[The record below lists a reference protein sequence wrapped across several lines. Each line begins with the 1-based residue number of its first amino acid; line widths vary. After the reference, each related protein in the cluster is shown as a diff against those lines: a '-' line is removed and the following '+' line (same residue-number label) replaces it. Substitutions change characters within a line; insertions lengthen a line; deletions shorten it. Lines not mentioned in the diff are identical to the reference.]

1 LPPWQLVEQQ
11 SAPAPQE
18 FPRVV
23 QVALLPDTVMAWHL
37 PPVHVPEQHC
47 EAAVQLWPTDW
58 HAPLPQ
64 VPVAAPAARV
74 QVRSQQSALRP
85 QLAPAAAQNVEE
97 LQCPVFWPAAMLHAV
112 EQQSALVA
120 QLSPPAWQAFW
131 TGAAQTPP
139 AHWPEQQS
147 LATAHFCP
155 PATHWS
161 VGSTQ
166 TFDAHWFVQQSALEP
181 QT

>member
-1 LPPWQLVEQQ
+1 MALQAEAWTHLPPWQLVEQQ
-11 SAPAPQE
+11 SVPALQA

-23 QVALLPDTVMAWHL
+23 QVAVLPDTVIAAHWPL
-37 PPVHVPEQHC
+37 VHVPEQHC

-58 HAPLPQ
+58 HAPLPH
-64 VPVAAPAARV
+64 VPVVAPAAMV
-74 QVRSQQSALRP
+74 QVRSQQSALRL

-97 LQCPVFWPAAMLHAV
+97 LHFLVVALHAV
-112 EQQSALVA
+112 EQQSALVV

-139 AHWPEQQS
+139 VHWPEQQS
-147 LATAHFCP
+147 LAVAHFCP
-155 PATHWS
+155 PATHWL

-166 TFDAHWFVQQSALEP
+166 TFEAH
-181 QT
+181 